1 MAEDYSQVVGT
12 VPDTKAYTKTRRD
25 ERFVLTEQK
34 NIELDSQESYVVLDS
49 MEAGSLSSI
58 KITLDNPYA
67 QVLLQIDE
75 YRNKDPDGQCAAEI
89 IYNGNSDNTN
99 RNFKVLDGQ
108 SSSKGYT
115 LEYKPDQPEEYNK
128 RIRIIIKNSIKA
140 STSVYGMALNYT
152 SGGSLP
158 TPAVPSHMAGGTFSH
173 PAFKALSLSQIARAM
188 TKPVGVGGYAS
199 NNVFNESAIMND
211 DIELGS
217 DHPFEGIAGT
227 PTFKRDVSS
236 DAIMEA
242 GTIIQSGNSNPNTVS
257 LNGTSHYRLRVL
269 DEPEQFPGSSSSP
282 SQMVVE
288 IAPVI
293 TQLSFIT
300 PSPYVQGFN
309 VVPWYGLE
317 TIRKSDLM
325 AAGPFGD
332 TWPGTSTYTPFTG
345 TGDDAGATDGK
356 DDKEK
361 SLSGAT
367 LPAAESII
375 GKRMFIRR
383 GGTIYF
389 PGVVKTVTKHI
400 ATNANTTTAS
410 EGMASAISQT
420 NGIGRFL
427 DNNADN
433 KFGTVDTL
441 FAVGAHN
448 QTTGNDIIVM
458 PAFTGNENTLLDGV
472 KIAEG
477 TANVVTLDSTKVVK
491 IGNTNSNDTI
501 NSLPTG
507 HGFTTGMSL
516 KGEGLGANTIVDS
529 HTTNSITI
537 SLNATATATGVTLTG
552 FNDMLLRPRNADD
565 DGGSGAFT
573 GTYEVF
579 NVPHTP
585 WVYTFTFEPGVT
597 ESPIDFGVL
606 YDNENDNPYLG
617 GVAFTGA
624 EQTMNLSKGKFA
636 STTGDSTTG
645 TGPTNSRGLYP
656 ASESNCWGTV
666 TSQAD
671 TNPKV
676 LIKSIEVKRNKRVS
690 YSG

>member
-12 VPDTKAYTKTRRD
+12 VPDTKAYSKTRRD
-25 ERFVLTEQK
+25 ERFILTEQK

-58 KITLDNPYA
+58 KITVDNPYA

-115 LEYKPDQPEEYNK
+115 LEYKPDQPEAYNK
-128 RIRIIIKNSIKA
+128 RLRIVVKNSIKA
-140 STSVYGMALNYT
+140 SRSVYGMALNYT

-188 TKPVGVGGYAS
+188 TKPVGVSGYAS
-199 NNVFNESAIMND
+199 NSVFNESAIMND

-227 PTFKRDVSS
+227 PTFKRDVST
-236 DAIMEA
+236 DAICEA
-242 GTIIQSGNSNPNTVS
+242 GTVINILNNYEHNIS
-257 LNGTSHYRLRVL
+257 LNSLINYRLRVL

-288 IAPVI
+288 I
-293 TQLSFIT
+293 
-300 PSPYVQGFN
+300 SPKASILGHAATSNFPIGFG

-317 TIRKSDLM
+317 TVRKSDLQ

-345 TGDDAGATDGK
+345 STSGDALTN
-356 DDKEK
+356 
-361 SLSGAT
+361 SLTNAELS
-367 LPAAESII
+367 AAESII

-389 PGVVKTVTKHI
+389 PGVVKTVTK
-400 ATNANTTTAS
+400 S
-410 EGMASAISQT
+410 LPLMAGSAISTSIDET

-427 DNNADN
+427 DPDNAN
-433 KFGTVDTL
+433 KFNSEDTYLGVGVYPVGTSTSGG
-441 FAVGAHN
+441 AVSDNG
-448 QTTGNDIIVM
+448 IIVL
-458 PAFTGNENTLLDGV
+458 PHFTGTENSGLDGV
-472 KIAEG
+472 
-477 TANVVTLDSTKVVK
+477 VVGGATPITLDQTTVSVACTTN
-491 IGNTNSNDTI
+491 GNTTI
-501 NSLPTG
+501 N
-507 HGFTTGMSL
+507 GFTGSPASNGIVVGML
-516 KGEGLGANTIVDS
+516 VEGDGIPAD
-529 HTTNSITI
+529 TTVTVVGGSSITI
-537 SLNATATATGVTLTG
+537 SASAIDSTATTRKFYNDRLLTARHISTGH
-552 FNDMLLRPRNADD
+552 
-565 DGGSGAFT
+565 

-579 NVPHTP
+579 HCPHTP
-585 WVYTFTFEPGVT
+585 WIYTLTFEPGVT
-597 ESPIDFGVL
+597 ESPIDFSVL
-606 YDNENDNPYLG
+606 FDTEADNHYLSG
-617 GVAFTGA
+617 AAYVGAFGTVNESTGIYATSNNSVATGA
-624 EQTMNLSKGKFA
+624 
-636 STTGDSTTG
+636 
-645 TGPTNSRGLYP
+645 TNSRGLFP

-690 YSG
+690 YEG